1 MVNVNSDD
9 TVTIKGIREGL
20 LLTLKPDGGEW
31 SQMTTRVAERID
43 QQREFFKGARVA
55 LDLGSRPVVQLE
67 LDRLRVILKN
77 REMTLWAV
85 VSSSETTIA
94 SAKTL
99 GMETSLITHN
109 EEQLETSPVNPEEAG
124 TEGVLINHS
133 LRNGRSVRNE
143 GNVIVL
149 GDVNPGAQIIAG
161 GSVVVWGRLRGI
173 VHAGANGDENA
184 VICALDLSPTQL
196 RIAHYIT
203 VSPEDKKRKPRP
215 EMASVRQGQIVA
227 EAWKEVT

>member
-1 MVNVNSDD
+1 MINNDD

-77 REMTLWAV
+77 RDMILWAV

-124 TEGVLINHS
+124 TDGVLINHS

-203 VSPEDKKRKPRP
+203 VSPEDKRRKPRP